1 MGRCDKLVKKAQES
15 PGNLRFAEACRLARC
30 LGFEQVRETGGSH
43 QVFKKRGSRGLI
55 NIQNRD
61 GEAIEYQVKQILA
74 LAEALGLLEN

>member
-30 LGFEQVRETGGSH
+30 LGFEQVRKTGGSH
-43 QVFKKRGSRGLI
+43 RVFKKPESRGLI
-55 NIQNRD
+55 NLQNCN

-74 LAEALGLLEN
+74 LAGALGLLEN